1 MFRASCLLAIM
12 ACASATQGPVTKVVE
27 LIEELKAK
35 IEADGKMEQTIYD
48 KYACWCETTSARKAS
63 DIHTAMSDIKSLSTK
78 ILELKGL
85 VATRTSEIAQDSLEI
100 NDNQQAQDEATGI
113 RQKENAAYMA
123 EKTEM
128 ETTLNALQRGIEVM
142 SGAGTKTALLQASPM
157 DEMTL
162 LSVAAGVHQA
172 IKMLP
177 NDHVISSKEL
187 ALVSNFAK
195 DPAEFYDQKAEKA
208 ASYNPASA
216 TIMGILK
223 DMYDTF
229 SMNLE
234 KATEVEA
241 VAQKNYESL
250 IGVKENEMATL
261 VDARKKKEGEKA
273 EAEKDLADASQELD
287 DTTKQMKADT
297 IFFDETKAA
306 CQAKADE
313 WAERVRARTE
323 ELAGINKA
331 LEILTGDDAKA
342 LFNKAIKP
350 GKETFFMQIDSES
363 QPQVKAYK
371 ALKEHATK
379 AKSLRLAAIAATL
392 RTGGHFDAVI
402 AEIDKMMATL
412 KEEEKGDITQRDWC
426 KEETFK
432 NEQEAS
438 RYEYKIERT
447 DAKIM
452 KLTSKLEE
460 LEGTLQAT
468 IASIL
473 ATKDDIKA
481 MEDARKEQHAAFESA
496 KSDDEGAVKLLAAA
510 IESMSAFYKNNKID
524 QGEIQGAAQALIQ
537 QPTFEVSADQA
548 PDATFTSAGKSGGE
562 SKGIVSIMTMIKE
575 DLEDEIS
582 NGVKD
587 EGETQAKFEEQL
599 GEANTLLEELKAK
612 KTNLEQAISDTNTEI
627 DENEVKKEDLQGL
640 LKEEKDY
647 LASIKPDC
655 DWILN
660 SFTERRTK
668 RAAEMEGLLQ
678 AKGMLAGASP
688 SMVQSS
694 VEFDDDEFPN
704 MQFSGASFLQKSK

>member
-1 MFRASCLLAIM
+1 M
-12 ACASATQGPVTKVVE
+12 
-27 LIEELKAK
+27 
-35 IEADGKMEQTIYD
+35 IYD
-48 KYACWCETTSARKAS
+48 KYACWCETTSARKAN

-113 RQKENAAYMA
+113 RQKENAAYTA

-142 SGAGTKTALLQASPM
+142 SGAGTKTALLQTEPT

-162 LSVAAGVHQA
+162 LTVAAGVHQA

-177 NDHVISSKEL
+177 NDHVISNKQL
-187 ALVSNFAK
+187 ALVSSFAR
-195 DPAEFYDQKAEKA
+195 DPAEFYDQKAEKS

-261 VDARKKKEGEKA
+261 MDARKKKEGEKA
-273 EAEKDLADASQELD
+273 DAEKDLADNSQELD

-297 IFFDETKAA
+297 VFFDETKAA
-306 CQAKADE
+306 CTAKADE
-313 WAERVRARTE
+313 WNERVRARTE

-350 GKETFFMQIDSES
+350 GKETFLQISTDS
-363 QPQVKAYK
+363 QPQTKAYK
-371 ALKEHATK
+371 TLKEHATK

-412 KEEEKGDITQRDWC
+412 KEEEKGDIEQRDWC

-481 MEDARKEQHAAFESA
+481 MEDARKKQ
-496 KSDDEGAVKLLAAA
+496 
-510 IESMSAFYKNNKID
+510 
-524 QGEIQGAAQALIQ
+524 
-537 QPTFEVSADQA
+537 
-548 PDATFTSAGKSGGE
+548 
-562 SKGIVSIMTMIKE
+562 
-575 DLEDEIS
+575 
-582 NGVKD
+582 
-587 EGETQAKFEEQL
+587 
-599 GEANTLLEELKAK
+599 
-612 KTNLEQAISDTNTEI
+612 
-627 DENEVKKEDLQGL
+627 
-640 LKEEKDY
+640 
-647 LASIKPDC
+647 
-655 DWILN
+655 
-660 SFTERRTK
+660 
-668 RAAEMEGLLQ
+668 RAAPCGRL
-678 AKGMLAGASP
+678 P
-688 SMVQSS
+688 W
-694 VEFDDDEFPN
+694 
-704 MQFSGASFLQKSK
+704 

>member
-1 MFRASCLLAIM
+1 MLRASCVVVLVAL
-12 ACASATQGPVTKVVE
+12 ASASQGPVTKVVE

-48 KYACWCETTSARKAS
+48 KYACWCETTSARKAN

-100 NDNQQAQDEATGI
+100 NDNQMAQDEATGI
-113 RQKENAAYMA
+113 RQKENAAYMG

-128 ETTLNALQRGIEVM
+128 ETTLNALERGIGVM
-142 SGAGTKTALLQASPM
+142 SGAGTKTALLQSSPV

-177 NDHVISSKEL
+177 NDHVISNKQL

-261 VDARKKKEGEKA
+261 MDARKKKEGEKA
-273 EAEKDLADASQELD
+273 DAEKDLADNSQELD

-323 ELAGINKA
+323 EMAGINKA
-331 LEILTGDDAKA
+331 LEILTSDDAKA
-342 LFNKAIKP
+342 LFNKSIKP
-350 GKETFFMQIDSES
+350 GKETGFLQIDSES

-412 KEEEKGDITQRDWC
+412 KEEEKGDIEQRDWC

-473 ATKDDIKA
+473 STKDDIKA

-524 QGEIQGAAQALIQ
+524 QGEIQGAAQALLQ
-537 QPTFEVSADQA
+537 QPVFEVSADQA
-548 PDATFTSAGKSGGE
+548 PDASFSSAGKSGGE

-582 NGVKD
+582 NGVKS
-587 EGETQAKFEEQL
+587 EGETQAAFEEQL

-640 LKEEKDY
+640 LAEEKAY

-688 SMVQSS
+688 AMAQTS
-694 VEFDDDEFPN
+694 VEFDDEDFSK
-704 MQFSGASFLQKSK
+704 MRFSGASFLQKQ

>member
-1 MFRASCLLAIM
+1 MRATVFILAVTI
-12 ACASATQGPVTKVVE
+12 AGAAQGPVTKVVE

-48 KYACWCETTSARKAS
+48 KYACWCETTSARKAN

-113 RQKENAAYMA
+113 RQKENAAYTA

-142 SGAGTKTALLQASPM
+142 SGAGTKTALLQTAPA

-162 LSVAAGVHQA
+162 LTVAAGVHQA

-177 NDHVISSKEL
+177 NDHVISQKQL

-273 EAEKDLADASQELD
+273 DAEKELADTSQTLD

-313 WAERVRARTE
+313 WSERVRARTE
-323 ELAGINKA
+323 EMAGINKA

-350 GKETFFMQIDSES
+350 GKETFLQINSES
-363 QPQVKAYK
+363 QPEAKAYK

-412 KEEEKGDITQRDWC
+412 KEEEKGDIEQRDWC

-468 IASIL
+468 VASIL
-473 ATKDDIKA
+473 STKDDIKA

-524 QGEIQGAAQALIQ
+524 QGEIQGAAQALVQ
-537 QPTFEVSADQA
+537 EPVFEVSADQA
-548 PDATFTSAGKSGGE
+548 PDASFSSAGKSGGE

-582 NGVKD
+582 NGVKE

-599 GEANTLLEELKAK
+599 GEANTLLDELRAK

-688 SMVQSS
+688 AMMQNS
-694 VEFDDDEFPN
+694 VEFDDNDFAQ
-704 MQFSGASFLQKSK
+704 MKFSGASFLQKQ

>member
-1 MFRASCLLAIM
+1 MDKPKDELTLLRTA
-12 ACASATQGPVTKVVE
+12 AT
-27 LIEELKAK
+27 L
-35 IEADGKMEQTIYD
+35 
-48 KYACWCETTSARKAS
+48 
-63 DIHTAMSDIKSLSTK
+63 HTA
-78 ILELKGL
+78 
-85 VATRTSEIAQDSLEI
+85 V
-100 NDNQQAQDEATGI
+100 
-113 RQKENAAYMA
+113 
-123 EKTEM
+123 
-128 ETTLNALQRGIEVM
+128 
-142 SGAGTKTALLQASPM
+142 
-157 DEMTL
+157 
-162 LSVAAGVHQA
+162 
-172 IKMLP
+172 KMLP
-177 NDHVISSKEL
+177 IDHQLSPKQLSALESFTSDL
-187 ALVSNFAK
+187 A
-195 DPAEFYDQKAEKA
+195 EYYDQKAEKK
-208 ASYNPASA
+208 ASYSPASA

-273 EAEKDLADASQELD
+273 DAEKELADTSQTLD

-323 ELAGINKA
+323 EMAGINKA
-331 LEILTGDDAKA
+331 LELLTSDDAKA
-342 LFNKAIKP
+342 LFNKSIKP
-350 GKETFFMQIDSES
+350 GKETGFLQIDSET
-363 QPQVKAYK
+363 QPQTKAYK
-371 ALKEHATK
+371 ALKAHASK

-412 KEEEKGDITQRDWC
+412 KEEEKGDIEQRDWR

-452 KLTSKLEE
+452 KLTSKREE
-460 LEGTLQAT
+460 LESTLAAT
-468 IASIL
+468 VQSIL
-473 ATKDDIKA
+473 NTKDDIKA

-510 IESMSAFYKNNKID
+510 IEAMTAFYKNNKIGMGD
-524 QGEIQGAAQALIQ
+524 IQGAAQALVQ
-537 QPTFEVSADQA
+537 EPVFEVSADQA
-548 PDATFTSAGKSGGE
+548 PDASFTSAGKSSGE

-582 NGVKD
+582 NGVKT
-587 EGETQAKFEEQL
+587 EEETQAKYEETL
-599 GEANTLLEELKAK
+599 GEANTLLDELRAK

-640 LKEEKDY
+640 LKDEKDY

-688 SMVQSS
+688 AMVQSG
-694 VEFDDDEFPN
+694 VDFNDNDFAT
-704 MQFSGASFLQKSK
+704 MKFSGASFLQKN

>member
-1 MFRASCLLAIM
+1 
-12 ACASATQGPVTKVVE
+12 
-27 LIEELKAK
+27 
-35 IEADGKMEQTIYD
+35 
-48 KYACWCETTSARKAS
+48 
-63 DIHTAMSDIKSLSTK
+63 
-78 ILELKGL
+78 
-85 VATRTSEIAQDSLEI
+85 
-100 NDNQQAQDEATGI
+100 
-113 RQKENAAYMA
+113 
-123 EKTEM
+123 
-128 ETTLNALQRGIEVM
+128 
-142 SGAGTKTALLQASPM
+142 
-157 DEMTL
+157 
-162 LSVAAGVHQA
+162 
-172 IKMLP
+172 
-177 NDHVISSKEL
+177 
-187 ALVSNFAK
+187 
-195 DPAEFYDQKAEKA
+195 
-208 ASYNPASA
+208 
-216 TIMGILK
+216 
-223 DMYDTF
+223 MYDTF

-273 EAEKDLADASQELD
+273 DAEKDLADNSQELD

-297 IFFDETKAA
+297 KFFDETKAA
-306 CQAKADE
+306 CQTKADE
-313 WAERVRARTE
+313 WTERVRARTE

-350 GKETFFMQIDSES
+350 GKETFLQTGIVSSES
-363 QPQVKAYK
+363 QPQTQAYK
-371 ALKEHATK
+371 ALKAHATK

-412 KEEEKGDITQRDWC
+412 KEEEKGDIEQRDWC

-473 ATKDDIKA
+473 ATKDDISA

-510 IESMSAFYKNNKID
+510 IESMTAFYKNNKIGM
-524 QGEIQGAAQALIQ
+524 GEIQGAAQALVQ
-537 QPTFEVSADQA
+537 EPVFEVSADQA
-548 PDATFTSAGKSGGE
+548 PDASFSSSGKSSGE

-582 NGVKD
+582 NGVKS
-587 EGETQAKFEEQL
+587 EGET
-599 GEANTLLEELKAK
+599 
-612 KTNLEQAISDTNTEI
+612 
-627 DENEVKKEDLQGL
+627 
-640 LKEEKDY
+640 
-647 LASIKPDC
+647 
-655 DWILN
+655 
-660 SFTERRTK
+660 
-668 RAAEMEGLLQ
+668 
-678 AKGMLAGASP
+678 
-688 SMVQSS
+688 
-694 VEFDDDEFPN
+694 
-704 MQFSGASFLQKSK
+704 

>member
-1 MFRASCLLAIM
+1 
-12 ACASATQGPVTKVVE
+12 
-27 LIEELKAK
+27 
-35 IEADGKMEQTIYD
+35 
-48 KYACWCETTSARKAS
+48 
-63 DIHTAMSDIKSLSTK
+63 
-78 ILELKGL
+78 
-85 VATRTSEIAQDSLEI
+85 
-100 NDNQQAQDEATGI
+100 
-113 RQKENAAYMA
+113 
-123 EKTEM
+123 
-128 ETTLNALQRGIEVM
+128 
-142 SGAGTKTALLQASPM
+142 
-157 DEMTL
+157 
-162 LSVAAGVHQA
+162 
-172 IKMLP
+172 
-177 NDHVISSKEL
+177 
-187 ALVSNFAK
+187 
-195 DPAEFYDQKAEKA
+195 
-208 ASYNPASA
+208 
-216 TIMGILK
+216 
-223 DMYDTF
+223 
-229 SMNLE
+229 
-234 KATEVEA
+234 
-241 VAQKNYESL
+241 
-250 IGVKENEMATL
+250 MATL
-261 VDARKKKEGEKA
+261 MDARKKKEGEKA
-273 EAEKDLADASQELD
+273 DAEKDLADNSQELD

-323 ELAGINKA
+323 EMAGINKA
-331 LEILTGDDAKA
+331 LEILTSDDAKA
-342 LFNKAIKP
+342 LFNKSIKP
-350 GKETFFMQIDSES
+350 GKETGFLQIDSES
-363 QPQVKAYK
+363 QPQAKAYK

-412 KEEEKGDITQRDWC
+412 KEEEKGDIEQRDWC

-473 ATKDDIKA
+473 STKDDIKA

-524 QGEIQGAAQALIQ
+524 QGEIQGAAQAFVQ

-548 PDATFTSAGKSGGE
+548 PDASFSSAGKSGGE

-582 NGVKD
+582 NGVKS
-587 EGETQAKFEEQL
+587 EGETQAAFEEQL

-688 SMVQSS
+688 AMMQAST
-694 VEFDDDEFPN
+694 EFDDNDFAT
-704 MQFSGASFLQKSK
+704 MKFSGAAFLQK

>member
-1 MFRASCLLAIM
+1 MR
-12 ACASATQGPVTKVVE
+12 
-27 LIEELKAK
+27 
-35 IEADGKMEQTIYD
+35 
-48 KYACWCETTSARKAS
+48 
-63 DIHTAMSDIKSLSTK
+63 
-78 ILELKGL
+78 
-85 VATRTSEIAQDSLEI
+85 
-100 NDNQQAQDEATGI
+100 
-113 RQKENAAYMA
+113 
-123 EKTEM
+123 
-128 ETTLNALQRGIEVM
+128 
-142 SGAGTKTALLQASPM
+142 
-157 DEMTL
+157 
-162 LSVAAGVHQA
+162 
-172 IKMLP
+172 
-177 NDHVISSKEL
+177 
-187 ALVSNFAK
+187 
-195 DPAEFYDQKAEKA
+195 AEFYDQKAEKA

-216 TIMGILK
+216 TIQGILK

-234 KATEVEA
+234 KATETEA

-261 VDARKKKEGEKA
+261 VEQRARREGEKA
-273 EAEKDLADASQELD
+273 DAEKDLADTSQDLD

-297 IFFDETKAA
+297 VFFDETKAA

-313 WAERVRARTE
+313 WSERVRARTE

-350 GKETFFMQIDSES
+350 GKETFLQTGSVSSES
-363 QPQVKAYK
+363 QPQNKAYK
-371 ALKEHATK
+371 ALKAHATK

-402 AEIDKMMATL
+402 AEIDKMMDTL
-412 KEEEKGDITQRDWC
+412 KAEEKDDIDQRDWC

-473 ATKDDIKA
+473 STKTDIKN
-481 MEDARKEQHAAFESA
+481 MEDTRNEENAAFQSA
-496 KSDDEGAVKLLAAA
+496 KSDDEGAAKLLGAA
-510 IESMSAFYKNNKID
+510 IESMSAFYKNNKIGM
-524 QGEIQGAAQALIQ
+524 GEIQGAAQGFIQ

-548 PDATFTSAGKSGGE
+548 PDASFTSSGKSAGE

-582 NGVKD
+582 NGIKN
-587 EGETQAKFEEQL
+587 EEETQAKYEETL
-599 GEANTLLEELKAK
+599 GNANKLLDELKAK
-612 KTNLEQAISDTNTEI
+612 KTNLEQSISDTNTEI
-627 DENEVKKEDLQGL
+627 DENEVVKEDTQGL

-647 LASIKPDC
+647 LASK
-655 DWILN
+655 
-660 SFTERRTK
+660 
-668 RAAEMEGLLQ
+668 GLDPEEDLR
-678 AKGMLAGASP
+678 G
-688 SMVQSS
+688 
-694 VEFDDDEFPN
+694 
-704 MQFSGASFLQKSK
+704 

>member
-1 MFRASCLLAIM
+1 MR
-12 ACASATQGPVTKVVE
+12 
-27 LIEELKAK
+27 
-35 IEADGKMEQTIYD
+35 
-48 KYACWCETTSARKAS
+48 
-63 DIHTAMSDIKSLSTK
+63 
-78 ILELKGL
+78 
-85 VATRTSEIAQDSLEI
+85 
-100 NDNQQAQDEATGI
+100 
-113 RQKENAAYMA
+113 
-123 EKTEM
+123 
-128 ETTLNALQRGIEVM
+128 
-142 SGAGTKTALLQASPM
+142 
-157 DEMTL
+157 
-162 LSVAAGVHQA
+162 
-172 IKMLP
+172 
-177 NDHVISSKEL
+177 
-187 ALVSNFAK
+187 
-195 DPAEFYDQKAEKA
+195 AEFYDQKAEKA

-273 EAEKDLADASQELD
+273 DAEKELADTSQTLD

-331 LEILTGDDAKA
+331 LEILTSDDAKA
-342 LFNKAIKP
+342 LFNKSIKP
-350 GKETFFMQIDSES
+350 GKETFLQVVSES

-392 RTGGHFDAVI
+392 RTGGHFDAVVE
-402 AEIDKMMATL
+402 EIDKMMAVM
-412 KEEEKGDITQRDWC
+412 KREEKDDQEERDWC

-432 NEQEAS
+432 NEQEAA

-452 KLTSKLEE
+452 KLQSKLAE
-460 LEGTLQAT
+460 LEATLLHT
-468 IASIL
+468 IDEIQN
-473 ATKDDIKA
+473 TKVDIQN
-481 MEDARKEQHAAFESA
+481 MEDTRKEEHAAFESA
-496 KSDDEGAVKLLAAA
+496 KSDDEGAAKLLGAA
-510 IESMSAFYKNNKID
+510 IEAMTAFYKNNKIGM
-524 QGEIQGAAQALIQ
+524 GEIQGAAQGFIQ

-548 PDATFTSAGKSGGE
+548 PDASFTSAGKSSGE

-582 NGVKD
+582 NGVKN
-587 EGETQAKFEEQL
+587 EEETQAKYEETL
-599 GEANTLLEELKAK
+599 GEANKLLDELRAK
-612 KTNLEQAISDTNTEI
+612 KTNLEQSISDTNTEI
-627 DENEVKKEDLQGL
+627 DENEVVKEDTQGL

-660 SFTERRTK
+660 SFTERREK
-668 RAAEMEGLLQ
+668 RSIEMEGLLE

-688 SMVQSS
+688 GLVQTQTT
-694 VEFDDDEFPN
+694 FDDDEFPK
-704 MQFSGASFLQKSK
+704 MGFSGVSFLQKQQ

>member
-1 MFRASCLLAIM
+1 MVL
-12 ACASATQGPVTKVVE
+12 
-27 LIEELKAK
+27 
-35 IEADGKMEQTIYD
+35 
-48 KYACWCETTSARKAS
+48 
-63 DIHTAMSDIKSLSTK
+63 
-78 ILELKGL
+78 
-85 VATRTSEIAQDSLEI
+85 
-100 NDNQQAQDEATGI
+100 
-113 RQKENAAYMA
+113 
-123 EKTEM
+123 
-128 ETTLNALQRGIEVM
+128 
-142 SGAGTKTALLQASPM
+142 SGAGTKTALLQTQPT

-177 NDHVISSKEL
+177 NDHVISAKQL

-261 VDARKKKEGEKA
+261 MDARKKKEGEKA
-273 EAEKDLADASQELD
+273 DAEKDLADNSQELD

-342 LFNKAIKP
+342 LFAKAIKP
-350 GKETFFMQIDSES
+350 GKETFLQIGSDSES
-363 QPQVKAYK
+363 QPETKAYK
-371 ALKEHATK
+371 ALKAHATQ

-412 KEEEKGDITQRDWC
+412 KEEEKGDIEQRDWC

-452 KLTSKLEE
+452 KLTSKRNE
-460 LEGTLQAT
+460 LESTLQAT
-468 IASIL
+468 VASIL
-473 ATKDDIKA
+473 NTKDDIKA

-524 QGEIQGAAQALIQ
+524 QGEIQGAAQAFVQ

-548 PDATFTSAGKSGGE
+548 PDASFSSAGKSGGE

-587 EGETQAKFEEQL
+587 EAATQTKFEEQL

-640 LKEEKDY
+640 LAEEKAY

-688 SMVQSS
+688 AMMQSS
-694 VEFDDDEFPN
+694 VEFDDDEFPK
-704 MQFSGASFLQKSK
+704 MKFGAMSFLKKH